1 MSRYLRLTP
10 SRVALLAG
18 LVVMTA
24 LPAAHVAAAS
34 PSALTPSQDETPI
47 ITLRSDDERWSVS
60 RAEIETS
67 PLYEITLQHFEG
79 PQGSFSGVWLDDF
92 LDAQDLSGADTLR
105 FIAHDDYTVF
115 LTSEEREETR
125 YLLATR
131 LDGEPLTLTE
141 FGPSMLIVPADA
153 EAVEAG
159 TASMT
164 HWIWSIRDIEVQ

>member
-1 MSRYLRLTP
+1 MRRLFRLTP
-10 SRVALLAG
+10 SRAALLTG
-18 LVVMTA
+18 LLVMFAMTA
-24 LPAAHVAAAS
+24 AQAAAT
-34 PSALTPSQDETPI
+34 PSALTPSQDDTPI
-47 ITLRSDDERWSVS
+47 LTLHSDNERRSVS
-60 RAEIETS
+60 RAEIESS
-67 PLYEITLQHFEG
+67 PLYEVTLQHFEG
-79 PQGSFSGVWLDDF
+79 IQGSFAGVWLDDF
-92 LDAQDLSGADTLR
+92 LDAQGLGDAGTLR

-115 LTSEEREETR
+115 LSPEDRDARR

-164 HWIWSIRDIEVQ
+164 HWIWSIRDILAQ